1 MGAGFAAHRLLGG
14 GRGRFRRSCA
24 DRTRLTRE
32 SRRGVEGWV
41 WLGLILPPARNRL
54 LASLRATDA
63 AAEAQLRRGL
73 ETVQLRLHARVMS
86 PDRPIRHVY
95 FPETG
100 VLSEIQTMRNGS
112 AVEVNLVGSD
122 GMAGLAVYLG
132 GMTFPMEVIC
142 QAPGT
147 FLRMAAADFQAEVA
161 RNAPLL
167 AVLHGYTQAV
177 LAIRAQAIG
186 CDRFHDVEARAAR
199 WLLEMDDR
207 VPHDE
212 FTMTHEFLAL
222 MLGVRRQTVSAVAL
236 ELSQR
241 GLIVYRRGFI
251 RIADRTGLEGA
262 TCECYE
268 VIRDEFARLVGPPI
282 GRSRAPER
290 IEPATG
296 PQAAQEESAAPRLR
310 TRTARTTVHPIS
322 PKRRA

>member
-1 MGAGFAAHRLLGG
+1 VQ
-14 GRGRFRRSCA
+14 
-24 DRTRLTRE
+24 D
-32 SRRGVEGWV
+32 
-41 WLGLILPPARNRL
+41 P
-54 LASLRATDA
+54 
-63 AAEAQLRRGL
+63 AAEAQLRDGL
-73 ETVQLRLHARVMS
+73 ETVELKLHARVMA

-132 GMTFPMEVIC
+132 GVTFPMEVIC

-147 FLRMAAADFQAEVA
+147 FLRMGADEFRAEVG
-161 RNAPLL
+161 RNGPLL
-167 AVLHGYTQAV
+167 SVLHGYTQAV

-186 CDRFHDVEARAAR
+186 CDRFHAVDARAAR

-207 VPHDE
+207 VPQDE

-222 MLGVRRQTVSAVAL
+222 MLGVRRQTVSAVAQ
-236 ELSQR
+236 ELSR
-241 GLIVYRRGFI
+241 NGWIVYRRGFI
-251 RIADRTGLEGA
+251 RIADREGLEGA

-282 GRSRAPER
+282 GRAHGGTTKGRL
-290 IEPATG
+290 G
-296 PQAAQEESAAPRLR
+296 PQHSPRGIAAPVPRPR
-310 TRTARTTVHPIS
+310 TRTARTTIRTTGGTPDPGS
-322 PKRRA
+322 

>member
-1 MGAGFAAHRLLGG
+1 VN
-14 GRGRFRRSCA
+14 
-24 DRTRLTRE
+24 D
-32 SRRGVEGWV
+32 
-41 WLGLILPPARNRL
+41 P
-54 LASLRATDA
+54 
-63 AAEAQLRRGL
+63 AAEAQLREGL
-73 ETVQLRLHARVMS
+73 ETVELKLHARVMA

-132 GMTFPMEVIC
+132 GVTFPMEVIC

-147 FLRMAAADFQAEVA
+147 FLRMAADEFRAEVG

-167 AVLHGYTQAV
+167 SVLHGYTQAV

-186 CDRFHDVEARAAR
+186 CDRFHAVEARAAR

-207 VPHDE
+207 VPQYE

-222 MLGVRRQTVSAVAL
+222 MLGVRRQTVSAVAQ
-236 ELSQR
+236 ELSR
-241 GLIVYRRGFI
+241 NGWIVYRRGFI

-282 GRSRAPER
+282 ARTKAGPTRAHLGAPHASMG
-290 IEPATG
+290 I
-296 PQAAQEESAAPRLR
+296 AAPPPRLR
-310 TRTARTTVHPIS
+310 TRTARTTIRDGRGTPDS
-322 PKRRA
+322 GS